1 MRKIYSKV
9 SDLKENLHH
18 LLHHALVAS
27 TLGLIIVIFE
37 SHGLLNWLDSASLRV
52 AQAINPQTA
61 IAPDKSRSVAETVK
75 TVLISNQAYERVFHQ
90 ESPLSRPVLRVLL
103 EEIAS
108 NRPKV
113 IAIDIDISPGPSGAR
128 SNQGQSE
135 LDQWLLEDSKKNTQY
150 VLVTPFPVSD
160 EKLIQE
166 KYVWVKKMCEAGITF
181 AYPHVG
187 TSQGYALRM
196 SPTTPSLGVL
206 AHSKFSSP
214 EKESSL
220 QFDPCIL
227 VAGGLEQAIF
237 LNSLV
242 DPALIIPTASFG
254 AMLPL
259 TPDAIEQSLASSI
272 LWRGE
277 SYLQLK
283 AISSGDIVFLGSSYD
298 PRDTLMTT
306 SGVQPGVIF
315 HAATT
320 QTLISPTKK
329 ISHAMALCFDVVL
342 GITAGFLFSWGWKQ
356 YHRARNTLKD
366 ANESIFGAYV
376 KVRAWLAL
384 NFLLLVSWL
393 CIIFFF
399 SAALLRAQ
407 IWASPAA
414 MIIGVFV
421 KALIASRQSS
431 SDEIAEPNSRRQNA
445 HIMKSLVIWDAVLVS
460 PMLLYGAYLTFFAH

>member
-1 MRKIYSKV
+1 MNKIYSKI
-9 SDLKENLHH
+9 SHLKEDWHH

-61 IAPDKSRSVAETVK
+61 LPSESGQTVAKKVK
-75 TVLISNQAYERVFHQ
+75 TVLISSHAYERVFHQ
-90 ESPLSRPVLRVLL
+90 ESPLSRPALQALL
-103 EEIAS
+103 TDIAS
-108 NRPKV
+108 KRPKV
-113 IAIDIDISPGPSGAR
+113 VAIDIDISPGPSGAR
-128 SNQGQSE
+128 GNQGQLE
-135 LDQWLLEDSKKNTQY
+135 LDKWLQNNSRQNTRY

-160 EKLIQE
+160 AQLIQE
-166 KYVWVKKMCEAGITF
+166 KYLWVKKMCESGVTF

-196 SPTTPSLGVL
+196 SPNTPSLGVL
-206 AHSKFSSP
+206 AHNAFSSTG
-214 EKESSL
+214 KENL
-220 QFDPCIL
+220 FEFDPCAL
-227 VAGGLEQAIF
+227 VAGGIEHAIF

-242 DPALIIPTASFG
+242 DATLIIPTANFS

-259 TPDAIEQSLASSI
+259 TLDAIEQCLASSI
-272 LWRGE
+272 HWQGE
-277 SYLQLK
+277 NHLELK
-283 AISSGDIVFLGSSYD
+283 TISKDDIVFLGSSYD
-298 PRDTLMTT
+298 PRDTLLTT
-306 SGVQPGVIF
+306 NGEQPGVIF

-342 GITAGFLFSWGWKQ
+342 GIAAGFLFSWAWKQ
-356 YHRARNTLKD
+356 YHDAADTLKHQ
-366 ANESIFGAYV
+366 NGSIFTAYFR
-376 KVRAWLAL
+376 VRVWLVL
-384 NFLLLVSWL
+384 NFLLLLLWL
-393 CIIFFF
+393 CVIFFF

-421 KALIASRQSS
+421 KALIASRQSTS
-431 SDEIAEPNSRRQNA
+431 NEIAKINSSQQDTQ
-445 HIMKSLVIWDAVLVS
+445 IMKSIVIWDGVLVS
-460 PMLLYGAYLTFFAH
+460 PLLLYGTYLTFFSH